1 MEERA
6 MGRTDPK
13 GRGRGPLRVMEKE
26 QPQSRRRTRR
36 VGQERKGEAVA
47 KRSGEVSEMR
57 LENASLNL

>member
-1 MEERA
+1 
-6 MGRTDPK
+6 
-13 GRGRGPLRVMEKE
+13 MEKE

-47 KRSGEVSEMR
+47 KHSGEVSEMR